1 MSDEIQTEQN
11 EAPIHTDSH
20 VPMPSWAGPALGI
33 GIILVALLIG
43 GLYLWGSML
52 APEDLEPLPPE
63 RINNEPETTR
73 ANADVQIL
81 DTMSSSDEIT
91 TIEADLGSTQLE
103 SLDTELEA
111 MESELSEFEKKL
123 EQ

>member
-11 EAPIHTDSH
+11 EAPIRTDAH

-33 GIILVALLIG
+33 GILAIAVLIG

-52 APEDLEPLPPE
+52 TPEDLEPLPIS
-63 RINNEPETTR
+63 RSNNEPETTR

-81 DTMSSSDEIT
+81 DTMSPSDEIT
-91 TIEADLGSTQLE
+91 AIEADIESTQLE

>member
-1 MSDEIQTEQN
+1 MSPEINIEQN
-11 EAPIHTDSH
+11 EAPIRTDAH
-20 VPMPSWAGPALGI
+20 IPMPSWAAPALGI
-33 GIILVALLIG
+33 GILAIALLVG

-52 APEDLEPLPPE
+52 APEDLLPLSPE

-81 DTMSSSDEIT
+81 DTMSSSDELT
-91 TIEADLGSTQLE
+91 TIEADIESTQLE